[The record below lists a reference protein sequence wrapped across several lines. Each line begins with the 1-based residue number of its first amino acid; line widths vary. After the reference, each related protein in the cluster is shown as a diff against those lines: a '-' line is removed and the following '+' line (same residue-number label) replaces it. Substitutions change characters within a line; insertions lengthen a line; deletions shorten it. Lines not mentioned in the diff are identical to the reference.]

1 MTRHQAIYQRLS
13 LLDRRYTNH
22 GIAADRRRA
31 LWAALDEDPLFQEI
45 LKDRTVDVRVR
56 EGLSADLTECRR
68 IRAVMEEQGDE
79 WCASSIYE
87 ALIAILFFLP
97 SGDDFVFRGH
107 LDDQWRLIP
116 SFFRMQP
123 RISLML
129 YARTVYGA
137 YRWAERA
144 VGEPLSLTPFE
155 AEAAAQH
162 YGAGTTLL
170 DVTESLRVAAYFATT
185 PLRET
190 EKRAERGAIYVLS
203 VADLAG
209 AGRSVL
215 RGRALPASLTRIHR
229 TSGAFVSG
237 LGYSEGDTRPIV
249 RSASDITQ
257 WINASAHQITR
268 LDEMGLGVERALAD
282 HRLSES
288 AVIRFT
294 QIGES
299 FVDEAWGVSRE
310 QLGYREGIRSTE
322 THVLIHRS
330 ETYLPQK

>member
-1 MTRHQAIYQRLS
+1 MR
-13 LLDRRYTNH
+13 
-22 GIAADRRRA
+22 
-31 LWAALDEDPLFQEI
+31 DPLFQEM
-45 LKDRTVDVRVR
+45 LKDETVDDRVR
-56 EGLSADLTECRR
+56 EGLRADLTECRR
-68 IRAVMEEQGDE
+68 IRAVMERQGNQ

-87 ALIAILFFLP
+87 ALLAILSFLP

-107 LDDQWRLIP
+107 LDAQWRLIP

-190 EKRAERGAIYVLS
+190 EKRAERGSIYVLS
-203 VADLAG
+203 WTFRIFYRPAG
-209 AGRSVL
+209 Y
-215 RGRALPASLTRIHR
+215 PAAQKMS
-229 TSGAFVSG
+229 
-237 LGYSEGDTRPIV
+237 SEAMKC
-249 RSASDITQ
+249 SAS
-257 WINASAHQITR
+257 S
-268 LDEMGLGVERALAD
+268 MGRMVRPNGPALVQ
-282 HRLSES
+282 R
-288 AVIRFT
+288 
-294 QIGES
+294 S
-299 FVDEAWGVSRE
+299 FHSD
-310 QLGYREGIRSTE
+310 Q
-322 THVLIHRS
+322 
-330 ETYLPQK
+330 